1 MRVLLATDAWM
12 PQINGVVKTYLRL
25 REELSLMGT
34 ELVVLE
40 PSHFRCIPC
49 PSYPEIPLALPARR
63 RCARLI
69 EEARAD
75 TVHIATEGPIGW
87 MVRAWCLRHGVP
99 FTTSFHTRFA
109 DYASARW
116 PVPQS
121 WGYAFQ
127 RHFHARSAGVM
138 VATRSLSADLSER
151 GFQRL
156 RPWTRGVDMDLFRPS
171 SERRFGPGPVFLYVG
186 RVAVEKNIEAFLSL
200 DLPGV
205 KVVVGD
211 GPQLGE
217 LRARYP
223 SVTFTGVR
231 EGEDLAAAFAS
242 ADVFVFP
249 SLTDTFGMV
258 LLEAIASGVPV
269 AAFPATGPKDIIV
282 PGVSGVL
289 GPDLHA
295 AAMAALDLDRGQVR
309 KAAEAFTWRAAAQ
322 LFLDNV
328 ESALLQERERLTAED
343 RDLKAVGLR
352 AQ

>member
-1 MRVLLATDAWM
+1 MRVLLATDAWT
-12 PQINGVVKTYLRL
+12 PQINGVVRTYLRL
-25 REELSLMGT
+25 REELALMGT
-34 ELVVLE
+34 ELAVIE
-40 PSHFRCIPC
+40 PGHFRCIPC
-49 PSYPEIPLALPARR
+49 PSYPEVPLALPARR

-69 EEARAD
+69 EDAQAD

-87 MVRAWCLRHGVP
+87 AVRGWCLRHGVP

-109 DYASARW
+109 DYVSARW

-127 RHFHARSAGVM
+127 RYFHAPSAGVM
-138 VATRSLSADLSER
+138 VATRSLAADLSER

-156 RPWTRGVDMDLFRPS
+156 RSWTRGVDMDLFRPS
-171 SERRFGPGPVFLYVG
+171 RERLFGSGPVFLYVG

-217 LRARYP
+217 LQARYP
-223 SVTFTGVR
+223 SAIFTGVR
-231 EGEDLAAAFAS
+231 EGGDLAAVYAS

-269 AAFPATGPKDIIV
+269 AAFPVTGPKDIVI
-282 PGVSGVL
+282 PGVSGIL
-289 GPDLHA
+289 GPDLRA
-295 AAMAALDLDRGQVR
+295 AALVALELDRDAVR
-309 KAAEAFTWRAAAQ
+309 REAEAFTWRAAAQ
-322 LFLDNV
+322 LFLDTV
-328 ESALLQERERLTAED
+328 ESVLDRERDTPAAQG
-343 RDLKAVGLR
+343 RDLEAVRLR
-352 AQ
+352 VQ